1 MSGGADCAA
10 SGGFGFDNCNG
21 SVTVNVKCAISSGEL
36 VVTLGSSGDFIV
48 CNSSVTPGS
57 IPGLIT
63 VPCTDQSIVQ
73 GDCPPGDSIVVG
85 DDNTLT
91 IGEGTVPFGWVCE
104 PGS

>member
-1 MSGGADCAA
+1 MSGGADCVA

-57 IPGLIT
+57 ISGLIT
-63 VPCTDQSIVQ
+63 VPCTGQAIVQ